1 MTGTVVAVAKA
12 KGHRFSKNLA
22 LEILLVEGLGVA
34 GDAHQGSTVK
44 HRSGVA
50 ADPMQPNLRQVHLIQ
65 SELFDELADQGFRI
79 QPADLGENITTKNLD
94 LLSLPEGAVLRIGPD
109 VQLVVTGLRNPCSQI
124 EKFQKGLIKAV
135 LDKGADGRLVRKT
148 GIMATVKAGGVV
160 RKEDEIEVI
169 YPPLPYR
176 PLKPL

>member
-1 MTGTVVAVAKA
+1 M
-12 KGHRFSKNLA
+12 
-22 LEILLVEGLGVA
+22 
-34 GDAHQGSTVK
+34 
-44 HRSGVA
+44 
-50 ADPMQPNLRQVHLIQ
+50 
-65 SELFDELADQGFRI
+65 
-79 QPADLGENITTKNLD
+79 GENITTKNLD

-109 VQLVVTGLRNPCSQI
+109 VQLVVTGSRNPCSQI